1 LEAFFANVG
10 EFIRQHAMWAGP
22 ILGLITFGESMVLI
36 GAFFPATVL
45 MVTAGGLA
53 GAGVI
58 DPWSLLICC
67 VIGASLGDAVSY
79 WLGRRLGPKAWTH
92 PRLKPHRAA
101 LARARLFFRRYGVF
115 SIYICRFMGPVRA
128 FVPLIAGMTGMAHR
142 KFQVA
147 NVGSAVIWVPIMLAP
162 GYLGAKGVEIAGAE
176 GGHGLG
182 IIAAVVIAAAG
193 AAWLAWK
200 AVRKQLDAQ
209 AAARAPKR
217 PSEQAPLA

>member
-1 LEAFFANVG
+1 
-10 EFIRQHAMWAGP
+10 
-22 ILGLITFGESMVLI
+22 MVLI

-58 DPWSLLICC
+58 DPWSLVIWC
-67 VIGASLGDAVSY
+67 VVGASLGDAISY

-92 PRLKPHRAA
+92 PRLKQHRAA

-115 SIYICRFMGPVRA
+115 SIYICRFLGPVRA
-128 FVPLIAGMTGMAHR
+128 FVPLIAGMTGMRNR
-142 KFQVA
+142 KFQIA
-147 NVGSAVIWVPIMLAP
+147 NIGSATIWVPIMLAP
-162 GYLGAKGVEIAGAE
+162 GYLGAKGVEIAGSS

-182 IIAAVVIAAAG
+182 VVAVMVIGASG
-193 AAWLAWK
+193 AAWFAWK

-209 AAARAPKR
+209 AAARAPKP
-217 PSEQAPLA
+217 PSERAPAA